1 MNHLLFELYSGLH
14 ATGHAGTALLAIS
27 NPIQSVLQP
36 LVNLLQTV
44 LQWLEGWSGS
54 WGLSIIMLTVIVRII
69 IFPLTW
75 KQIRSQLAMASLQ
88 PKIKELQRKY
98 KGDKAALQQETM
110 KLYQEYRVN
119 PFASC
124 FPLIIQIP
132 IFISLYYAIRSEP
145 QLQAAHFLWF
155 ILGKPDPWGFSLGPF
170 YISVLMV
177 IYIASQL
184 VSTELMMTPETPSQ
198 QKWLMRGMPFAFAL
212 FLAHFPAGLF
222 VYWITTN
229 LWTIG
234 QTVIVRYMRAK
245 HPVELTP
252 DKVSKRRES
261 RFMQAMHA
269 AQTQQK
275 AKQGGDGEGGG
286 SGGRPVRSGQRPS
299 RPGGK
304 PGGKPGA
311 RPPGKQARPDG
322 RPASGQPAKPGARPQ
337 GRPGTKPGTAPAGQ
351 RSGAAPAGQR
361 KAAPGQRPQGTP
373 SPQGAAGRQQGARP
387 APDAK
392 AAPPAQPAPRA
403 GDGDGQTGG
412 ATSVRP
418 PSKAIG
424 SRPATKSASGKRPAK
439 SAKKR
444 PSGGGS

>member
-1 MNHLLFELYSGLH
+1 VNHLLLQLYSGLQ
-14 ATGHAGTALLAIS
+14 AIGSGADPLVAVS
-27 NPIQSVLQP
+27 NPIKSVLSP
-36 LVNLLQTV
+36 LIDL
-44 LQWLEGWSGS
+44 LQWLLEWFWTWTGS
-54 WGLSIIMLTVIVRII
+54 WGLAIILLTICVRIV

-98 KGDKAALQQETM
+98 KGDKAKLQQETM

-124 FPLIIQIP
+124 FPLVLQIP
-132 IFISLYYAIRSEP
+132 IFISLYYAIQGEP
-145 QLQAAHFLWF
+145 RLQTARFLWF
-155 ILGKPDPWGFSLGPF
+155 ELGQPDPWGFSLGPL

-198 QKWLMRGMPFAFAL
+198 QKWLMRGMPFAFAF

-222 VYWITTN
+222 LYWITTN

-234 QTVIVRYMRAK
+234 QTMIVRYMRAK
-245 HPVELTP
+245 HPVELSP
-252 DKVSKRRES
+252 EKVSKRRES

-269 AQTQQK
+269 AQQQK
-275 AKQGGDGEGGG
+275 GAPGDDDGAAGK
-286 SGGRPVRSGQRPS
+286 PVKSGQRPPQ

-304 PGGKPGA
+304 PGTKPGV
-311 RPPGKQARPDG
+311 RPPGKQTRPDG
-322 RPASGQPAKPGARPQ
+322 RPANAQTGKPGTRPPGKPGA
-337 GRPGTKPGTAPAGQ
+337 KPGTAPAGQ
-351 RSGAAPAGQR
+351 RQG
-361 KAAPGQRPQGTP
+361 APGQRPQGTQTRP
-373 SPQGAAGRQQGARP
+373 PGSGRPQQGPRP
-387 APDAK
+387 APSAQ
-392 AAPPAQPAPRA
+392 AAPPAQSAPAPSE
-403 GDGDGQTGG
+403 GDGQNGG
-412 ATSVRP
+412 SSTSVNP

-424 SRPATKSASGKRPAK
+424 SRPATRSASGKRPAK
-439 SAKKR
+439 SKKR